1 MTVNDALESVIL
13 VDRDDRPLGT
23 APKLATA
30 ISVLIH
36 DGEGRLLVDR
46 AEVGGGFTEHEFMH
60 LFVGSGAVTSSPI
73 SGTRPTAGDRSNRR
87 SKTAGTAM
95 KYLTDTMG
103 FDELKPSAGS
113 PSSKA
118 MIWLNRFGN
127 ARVRRSAQ

>member
-46 AEVGGGFTEHEFMH
+46 ADVGA
-60 LFVGSGAVTSSPI
+60 GSRSTSSCI
-73 SGTRPTAGDRSNRR
+73 S
-87 SKTAGTAM
+87 
-95 KYLTDTMG
+95 
-103 FDELKPSAGS
+103 
-113 PSSKA
+113 SSS
-118 MIWLNRFGN
+118 L
-127 ARVRRSAQ
+127 AR